1 MALAEHGP
9 TRVTAPT
16 PEEVG
21 AMYDQFGDMLAMTL
35 GDSAVH
41 IGMLVPPGRTHQV
54 SNLVQLADLGQD
66 RLTDFLIETI
76 DLAPG
81 AHLLDVGCGTGDP
94 AVRLARRSGAR
105 VTGITVSQS
114 QLDRCATRL
123 RASEL
128 DDRVE
133 FAYGN
138 AMELHYPD
146 ASFDAAWSI
155 DCFAHL
161 SDRPAALRQ
170 IFRVLRPGGKLL
182 LTEFTQRGTPDADEL
197 AAYARLWGSR
207 EPSSFPALL
216 AEIEQTG
223 FRAVRTWDMTSNC
236 ALNGELMYTV
246 YQDRRGEIEERY
258 GAEAVA
264 HVDPL
269 MAPFR
274 AYCRDHMD
282 YHLLLLHKPEE

>member
-1 MALAEHGP
+1 MALAEHGS
-9 TRVTAPT
+9 TRISAPT

-21 AMYDQFGDMLAMTL
+21 TMYDQFGDMLAMTL

-41 IGMLVPPGRTHQV
+41 IGMLVPPGRNQQV
-54 SNLVQLADLGQD
+54 STLVQLADLGQD

-76 DLAPG
+76 DLPAE

-94 AVRLARRSGAR
+94 ALRLARRSGAR

-114 QLDRCATRL
+114 QLEHCATRL
-123 RASEL
+123 DASQL
-128 DDRVE
+128 GDRVE

-138 AMELHYPD
+138 TMELAYSD

-161 SDRPAALRQ
+161 ADRPAALRE
-170 IFRVLRPGGKLL
+170 IFRVLRPGGQLL
-182 LTEFTQRGTPDADEL
+182 LTEFTQRGTPDPDEL

-207 EPSSFPALL
+207 EPTALSALL

-236 ALNGELMYTV
+236 ALNGELMYCV

-264 HVDPL
+264 YVDPL

-274 AYCRDHMD
+274 SYCRNHMD
-282 YHLLLLHKPEE
+282 YHLLLLRKPEE